1 MICAHGLSEESCPH
15 CAMQMRIRPSQRLVE
30 LMPTEL
36 PMDLPP
42 STQMK
47 KDLPVT
53 TDLIQSGQ
61 VSKIMPLGMSRTFNI
76 REKFF
81 APQNSMLDQRLQA
94 IETNNGSNKLPSEE
108 QLFDLKKKFLK

>member
-1 MICAHGLSEESCPH
+1 MICAHGLSEETCPH

-53 TDLIQSGQ
+53 ADLIQPVQG
-61 VSKIMPLGMSRTFNI
+61 SKIVPLGVSRTFNI

-81 APQNSMLDQRLQA
+81 APQNSLLDQRLQA
-94 IETNNGSNKLPSEE
+94 IETRYGDKTIPSDEK
-108 QLFDLKKKFLK
+108 LFDLKKKFLK